1 MNEYY
6 QNKETKV
13 IYRVYYQSEEC
24 LRVFK
29 RITKQYFDGLLEFET
44 DEEEIATLKT
54 IDECFAVML

>member
-13 IYRVYYQSEEC
+13 IYRVFHQSEEC

-29 RITKQYFDGLLEFET
+29 RITKQYFDWLWEFET
-44 DEEEIATLKT
+44 DEEEIGTFKT
-54 IDECFAVML
+54 IDECFATML